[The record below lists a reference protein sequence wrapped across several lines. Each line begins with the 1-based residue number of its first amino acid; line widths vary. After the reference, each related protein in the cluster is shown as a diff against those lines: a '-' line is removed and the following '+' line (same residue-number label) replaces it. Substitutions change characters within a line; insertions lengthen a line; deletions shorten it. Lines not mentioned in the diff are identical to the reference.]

1 MSLNTYKAIIEGV
14 LFLSGDEG
22 CDLKEL
28 ATILDISAKEI
39 EAIMEEMINQFETE
53 EQRGLMIVLL
63 GGKYKLATKT
73 YLKPYFEKMV
83 SQVEASLSNAA
94 LETLAIIAYNQPVT
108 RTRIEEI
115 RGVSSDAMV
124 RKLQAK
130 ALIKEVGREDT
141 PGRPI
146 LYGVSEEFMDAFNL
160 ASLAEL
166 PDLKNVEQTSL
177 EEDLF
182 DAKYREDEEKVEETK
197 G

>member
-1 MSLNTYKAIIEGV
+1 MNVNTYRAVIEGV
-14 LFLSGDEG
+14 LFLVGDEG
-22 CDLKEL
+22 CGVKEM
-28 ATILDISAKEI
+28 AAILELSVKET
-39 EAIMEEMINQFETE
+39 EAMMQDMMEQFEAD
-53 EQRGLMIVLL
+53 EQKGLMIVYL

-73 YLKPYFEKMV
+73 QFKPYFEKMV
-83 SQVEASLSNAA
+83 SQAEASLSNAA

-108 RTRIEEI
+108 RTKIEEI

-141 PGRPI
+141 PGKPI

-160 ASLAEL
+160 ASLDEL
-166 PDLKNVEQTSL
+166 PDLQNIAQTSM

-182 DAKYREDEEKVEETK
+182 DAKYREEDDKADESA

>member
-1 MSLNTYKAIIEGV
+1 MNINTYKAVIEGV
-14 LFLSGDEG
+14 LFLTGDEG
-22 CDLKEL
+22 CGIKEL
-28 ATILDISAKEI
+28 ASILELPVKDV
-39 EAIMEEMINQFETE
+39 EELLQEMMTQFEND
-53 EQRGLMIVLL
+53 EQKGLMIVYL
-63 GGKYKLATKT
+63 GGKYKLATKVE
-73 YLKPYFEKMV
+73 YKPYFEKMV

-108 RTRIEEI
+108 RTTIEEI

-141 PGRPI
+141 PGKPI

-160 ASLAEL
+160 ASLDEL
-166 PDLKNVEQTSL
+166 PDLQEIAQTNM

-182 DAKYREDEEKVEETK
+182 DAKYREEEMETK
-197 G
+197 

>member
-1 MSLNTYKAIIEGV
+1 MNVNTYRAVIEGV
-14 LFLSGDEG
+14 LFLVGDEG
-22 CDLKEL
+22 CGVKEM
-28 ATILDISAKEI
+28 AAILELSVKET
-39 EAIMEEMINQFETE
+39 ESMMQDMMEQFEAD
-53 EQRGLMIVLL
+53 EQKGLMIVFL
-63 GGKYKLATKT
+63 GGKYKLATKAQF
-73 YLKPYFEKMV
+73 KPYFEKMV
-83 SQVEASLSNAA
+83 SQAEASLSNAA

-108 RTRIEEI
+108 RTKIEEI

-141 PGRPI
+141 PGKPI

-160 ASLAEL
+160 ASLDEL
-166 PDLKNVEQTSL
+166 PDLQNIAQTSM

-182 DAKYREDEEKVEETK
+182 DAKYREEDVKANESA

>member
-1 MSLNTYKAIIEGV
+1 MNVNTYRAVIEGV
-14 LFLSGDEG
+14 LFLVGDEG
-22 CDLKEL
+22 CGVKEM
-28 ATILDISAKEI
+28 AAILELSVKET
-39 EAIMEEMINQFETE
+39 ESMMQEMMEQFEAD
-53 EQRGLMIVLL
+53 EQKGLMIVYL

-73 YLKPYFEKMV
+73 QFKPYFEKMV
-83 SQVEASLSNAA
+83 SQAEASLSNAA

-108 RTRIEEI
+108 RTKIEEI

-141 PGRPI
+141 PGKPI

-160 ASLAEL
+160 ASLDEL
-166 PDLKNVEQTSL
+166 PDLQNIAQTSM

-182 DAKYREDEEKVEETK
+182 DAKYREEDDKANESA